1 MATEQITLDREVYA
15 AINQELV
22 SLRQRVIELEQAE
35 HDRQKTAAA
44 LAESERRFRQ
54 TVANI
59 PGAIYQF
66 TNRDGVWSVNYI
78 SEQIWNIAG
87 ITAEAMMA
95 DLNHFI
101 DRLHPDDL
109 VGFVTSTSES
119 VENTAAWQYEGRL
132 IQPNGELRW
141 WQGSSTPSVTETG
154 EVIFYGVI
162 LDITSRKQAEE
173 ALWQLNDDLE
183 ARIEER
189 TAELLQAIEQ
199 LELEA
204 KERRE
209 AEVTLSKSER
219 RFQKLAAN
227 VPGMIYQFQMNPDGS
242 IVVPYLSS
250 GCRDI
255 YEIEPEM
262 LQQDPNLMIR
272 AVHPDERQQF
282 LDSISLSAQTLQT
295 WRWEGRIIT
304 DQGQTKW
311 LQAVSRPEV
320 KPNGGI
326 LWDGLLIDVTD
337 RRQAEQALGE
347 SQAQL
352 ELFFS
357 QSLEGFF
364 FMQIDQPVYWDDLVD
379 QQEVLDYVLAHLQIT
394 RVNHALLSQYG
405 ASQDEFIG
413 RSFAELFANSTVQA
427 RTACR
432 RLLDN
437 KHLHLE
443 TQTRKLDDTPI
454 WIEGD
459 FLGVYDRDDR
469 LTGIFGVQRDIT
481 DRKQAEAKLQQTQQF
496 LSSVLNNLPVA
507 VLAKE
512 AKELRFAL
520 LNPAATALFGLAPE
534 AVLDRNDYDLFPQE
548 QADLFTQID
557 RDVLSSHQ
565 ILDIPEEEVK
575 IKGEIRIL
583 HTKKTA
589 IVDETGE
596 PEYLLIITEDIT
608 ERKQAEAALRQ
619 SEAQL
624 RQQTA
629 ELEQTLRELQRTQ
642 SQLIQSEK
650 MSSLGQLVAGVA
662 HEINN
667 PVNFIYGNLAH
678 ANNYIQ
684 DLLGLVQLYRT
695 HYSEPVPEIAD
706 EATEI
711 DLEFLMADLP
721 KLLNSMKIGAERI
734 QKIVLSL
741 RNFSRMDEA
750 EMKAVNI
757 HEGID
762 STLMILQNRLKAK
775 PEHPAVKIIK
785 EYGKLPLVECYAGQ
799 LNQVFMNIL
808 SNAID
813 ALEERDRHRSWEQI
827 EEYPSV
833 ILITTEY
840 LSQERVV
847 IRISDNGPGMS
858 RQTQQRLF
866 DPFFTTKPVGQGTGL
881 GMSISYQ
888 IITDRHRGRLQCISS
903 PGQGAEFVIE
913 IPIKQ
918 NLLY

>member
-1 MATEQITLDREVYA
+1 MAMEQITLDRDVYE

-22 SLRQRVIELEQAE
+22 SLRERVIELEQAA
-35 HDRQKTAAA
+35 HDRQQTAVAVA
-44 LAESERRFRQ
+44 DSERYFRQ

-66 TNRDGVWSVNYI
+66 TNHAGGWSIDYI
-78 SEQIWNIAG
+78 SERIWDIAG

-95 DLNHFI
+95 DFNNFI
-101 DRLHPDDL
+101 ALLHPDDL
-109 VGFVTSTSES
+109 GGFITSTSES
-119 VENTAAWQYEGRL
+119 IEHSTVWRYEGRL
-132 IQPNGELRW
+132 IQPSGEIRW
-141 WQGSSTPSVTETG
+141 WQGTSTPVVTELG

-162 LDITSRKQAEE
+162 LDITESKQAES

-183 ARIEER
+183 SRIEER

-199 LELEA
+199 LEQEA
-204 KERRE
+204 RERQE
-209 AEVTLSKSER
+209 AEFTLSKSEH

-227 VPGMIYQFQMNPDGS
+227 IPGMIYQFQMNPDGE

-250 GCRDI
+250 GCQDI
-255 YEIEPEM
+255 YEMEPAA
-262 LQQDPNLMIR
+262 LQQNPDLLIR

-282 LDSISLSAQTLQT
+282 LDSISLSAQTLHT
-295 WRWEGRIIT
+295 WQWEGRIIT
-304 DQGQTKW
+304 ANGQTKW
-311 LQAVSRPEV
+311 LQAVSRPEAQ
-320 KPNGGI
+320 PEGGI

-337 RRQAEQALGE
+337 RKQAEQALGE

-379 QQEVLDYVLAHLQIT
+379 QQEVLDYVLTHLRIT
-394 RVNHALLSQYG
+394 RVNQALLAQYG
-405 ASQDEFIG
+405 AEQDEFIHK
-413 RSFAELFANSTVQA
+413 SFVDLFAASTVQA

-443 TQTRKLDDTPI
+443 TQTRRLDNTPI

-459 FLGVYDRDDR
+459 FLGVYDNDR
-469 LTGIFGVQRDIT
+469 LTGMFGVQRDIT

-520 LNPAATALFGLAPE
+520 LNPAATELFGLTPE
-534 AVLDRNDYDLFPQE
+534 VVIDRNDYDLFPKD
-548 QADLFTQID
+548 QADIFTRLD
-557 RDVLSSHQ
+557 RSVLTSNQ
-565 ILDIPEEEVK
+565 ILDIPEEEVE
-575 IKGEIRIL
+575 IKGEVRIL

-589 IVDETGE
+589 ILDEAGT

-624 RQQTA
+624 RQQA
-629 ELEQTLRELQRTQ
+629 SELEQTLRELQRTQ

-678 ANNYIQ
+678 ANSYTQ
-684 DLLGLVQLYRT
+684 DLLGLLQLYQT
-695 HYSEPVPEIAD
+695 HYPEPVLEVAD
-706 EATEI
+706 EAEAI

-721 KLLNSMKIGAERI
+721 KLLNSMKVGAERI
-734 QKIVLSL
+734 QRIVLSL

-750 EMKAVNI
+750 EMKAVDI

-813 ALEERDRHRSWEQI
+813 ALDERDRHRTWEQI
-827 EEYPSV
+827 EEHPSI
-833 ILITTEY
+833 ILITTES
-840 LSQERVV
+840 LSQDRVV
-847 IRISDNGPGMS
+847 IRIADNGPGMS
-858 RQTQQRLF
+858 RLIQQRLF
-866 DPFFTTKPVGQGTGL
+866 DPFFTTKPVGKGTGL

-888 IITDRHRGRLQCISS
+888 IITDRHNGKLQCISS

-913 IPIKQ
+913 IPIQQ
-918 NLLY
+918 NCY

>member
-1 MATEQITLDREVYA
+1 MATEQITVDREVYE

-22 SLRQRVIELEQAE
+22 SLRQRVTELEQAE
-35 HDRQKTAAA
+35 PDQQKTAVA
-44 LAESERRFRQ
+44 LTESELRFRQ

-66 TNRDGVWSVNYI
+66 THRDGVWSVDYI
-78 SEQIWNIAG
+78 SERIRDIAG

-95 DLNHFI
+95 DLNNFI

-109 VGFVTSTSES
+109 AGFVTSTSES
-119 VENTAAWQYEGRL
+119 LENSSVWQYEGRL
-132 IQPNGELRW
+132 IQPNGEIRW
-141 WQGSSTPSVTETG
+141 WQGFSSPTVTETG

-162 LDITSRKQAEE
+162 LDITDRKQAEE

-183 ARIEER
+183 SRIEER

-204 KERRE
+204 KERQE

-227 VPGMIYQFQMNPDGS
+227 IPGMIYQFQMNPDGS

-255 YEIEPEM
+255 YEMEPAE
-262 LQQDPNLMIR
+262 LQRDPNLLIR
-272 AVHPDERQQF
+272 AVHPDERQYF
-282 LDSISLSAQTLQT
+282 LDSISLSAQTLHT
-295 WRWEGRIIT
+295 WQWEGRIIT
-304 DQGQTKW
+304 NQGQIKW
-311 LQAVSRPEV
+311 LQAVSRPEAQ
-320 KPNGGI
+320 PDGGI
-326 LWDGLLIDVTD
+326 LWDGMLVDVTD
-337 RRQAEQALGE
+337 RKQAEQALGE

-364 FMQIDQPVYWDDLVD
+364 FMQIDRPVYWDDLVD
-379 QQEVLDYVLAHLQIT
+379 QQEVLDYVLTHLQIT
-394 RVNHALLSQYG
+394 RVNQALLSQYE
-405 ASQDEFIG
+405 ASQDEFVG
-413 RSFAELFANSTVQA
+413 KSFAELFTTSTVQA

-443 TQTRKLDDTPI
+443 TQTQKLDGTPI

-459 FLGVYDRDDR
+459 FLGVYDSDDR

-512 AKELRFAL
+512 AQELRFAL
-520 LNPAATALFGLAPE
+520 LNPAATDLFGLTPE
-534 AVLDRNDYDLFPQE
+534 AVLDRNDYDLFPKE
-548 QADLFTQID
+548 QADIFTQID
-557 RDVLSSHQ
+557 RSVLTSNQ
-565 ILDIPEEEVK
+565 ILDIPEEEVE

-589 IVDETGE
+589 ILDEAGT

-624 RQQTA
+624 RQQTK

-678 ANNYIQ
+678 ANSYTQ
-684 DLLGLVQLYRT
+684 DLLGLVQLYQT
-695 HYSEPVPEIAD
+695 HYPEPVSEIAD
-706 EATEI
+706 EVEAI
-711 DLEFLMADLP
+711 DLEFLMEDLP
-721 KLLNSMKIGAERI
+721 KLLNSMKVGAERI
-734 QKIVLSL
+734 QRIVLSL

-750 EMKAVNI
+750 EMKAVDI

-775 PEHPAVKIIK
+775 PEHPAIQVIK
-785 EYGKLPLVECYAGQ
+785 EYGRLPLVECYAGQ

-813 ALEERDRHRSWEQI
+813 ALDERDRHRTWEQI
-827 EEYPSV
+827 EEHPSV

-840 LSQERVV
+840 LSQDRVV
-847 IRISDNGPGMS
+847 IRIADNGPGMS

-866 DPFFTTKPVGQGTGL
+866 DPFFTTKPVGKGTGL

-888 IITDRHRGRLQCISS
+888 IITDRHQGKLQCISS
-903 PGQGAEFVIE
+903 SGQGAEFVIE
-913 IPIKQ
+913 IPVQQ
-918 NLLY
+918 NLR

>member
-1 MATEQITLDREVYA
+1 MAMEQITLNRDVYE

-22 SLRQRVIELEQAE
+22 SLRQRVIELEQAAC
-35 HDRQKTAAA
+35 DRQQTATA
-44 LAESERRFRQ
+44 LAESELRFRQ

-66 TNRDGVWSVNYI
+66 THREGVWSVDYI
-78 SEQIWNIAG
+78 SERIWDIAG
-87 ITAEAMMA
+87 ITAEAVIA

-109 VGFVTSTSES
+109 VGFVTSISES
-119 VENTAAWQYEGRL
+119 VENAATWQYEGRL
-132 IQPNGELRW
+132 IQPNGEMRW
-141 WQGSSTPSVTETG
+141 WQGASTPTVTQTG

-162 LDITSRKQAEE
+162 LDITDRKQAEA

-199 LELEA
+199 LEQEA
-204 KERRE
+204 KERQE
-209 AEVTLSKSER
+209 AEVTLSKSEH

-227 VPGMIYQFQMNPDGS
+227 LPGMIYQFQMNPDGS

-255 YEIEPEM
+255 YEMEPEE
-262 LQQDPNLMIR
+262 LQRDPNLLIR
-272 AVHPDERQQF
+272 AVHPDERQPF

-295 WRWEGRIIT
+295 WQWEGRIT
-304 DQGQTKW
+304 TAKGQTKW
-311 LQAVSRPEV
+311 LQAVSRPERQ
-320 KPNGGI
+320 PEGGI
-326 LWDGLLIDVTD
+326 LWDGILIDVTD
-337 RRQAEQALGE
+337 RKHTEQALGE

-364 FMQIDQPVYWDDLVD
+364 FMQIDRPVYWDDLVD
-379 QQEVLDYVLAHLQIT
+379 QQEILDYVLTHLQIT
-394 RVNHALLSQYG
+394 RVNQALLNQYG
-405 ASQDEFIG
+405 ASHEQFVG
-413 RSFAELFANSTVQA
+413 KSFADLFATSPVQA

-443 TQTRKLDDTPI
+443 MQTRKLDDTPI
-454 WIEGD
+454 WIESD
-459 FLGVYDRDDR
+459 FLGVYDADDR
-469 LTGIFGVQRDIT
+469 LTGLFGVQRDIT

-520 LNPAATALFGLAPE
+520 LNPAATELFGLTPNM
-534 AVLDRNDYDLFPQE
+534 VLDRNDYDLFPKE
-548 QADLFTQID
+548 QAELFTRID
-557 RDVLSSHQ
+557 RSVLNSNQ
-565 ILDIPEEEVK
+565 ILDIPEEEVE

-589 IVDETGE
+589 ILDDTGA

-624 RQQTA
+624 RQQAT

-678 ANNYIQ
+678 ANNYTQ
-684 DLLGLVQLYRT
+684 DLLGLVQLYQT
-695 HYSEPVPEIAD
+695 HYPEPVAEIVA
-706 EATEI
+706 EAEEI
-711 DLEFLMADLP
+711 DLEFLMEDLP
-721 KLLNSMKIGAERI
+721 KLLNSMKVGAERI
-734 QKIVLSL
+734 QRIVLSL

-775 PEHPAVKIIK
+775 PDHPAVQIIK
-785 EYGKLPLVECYAGQ
+785 EYGQLPPVECYVGQ

-813 ALEERDRHRSWEQI
+813 ALDERDRHRTCQEI
-827 EEYPSV
+827 EAHPSV

-840 LSQERVV
+840 VSQERVV
-847 IRISDNGPGMS
+847 IRIVDNGPGMS

-866 DPFFTTKPVGQGTGL
+866 DPFFTTKPVGKGTGL

-888 IITDRHRGRLQCISS
+888 IITDRHQGKLQCISS

-913 IPIKQ
+913 IPIRQ
-918 NLLY
+918 NRY